1 MRLGFAGTP
10 EFAAVALR
18 AVLAAGHRV
27 ELVLTQPDR
36 AAGRG
41 LAERPSAVKRLA
53 QAAGLQLLQPTTLR
67 DAAVQERIRAS
78 DLDALIV
85 AAYGLILPQAVLDLP
100 RWGCINIHASLLPRW
115 RGAAPI
121 QRAILAGDSET
132 GVSIMQMDA
141 GLDSGPVLLSTA
153 QPIRDDDTAASLH
166 DRLAAQG
173 AGLVVEVLDRL
184 PLPAS
189 PQPTGG
195 ITHASK
201 LDKAEAVLDWRLPA
215 AQLARQVRAFNPH
228 PGASFTLQGKVLKV
242 WAARP
247 VVGNGRPGIILQA
260 DRDALLVA
268 CGEGALCLDEVQQP
282 GGRRLP
288 AAEFLNGAPVSVGAL
303 CAQVAS

>member
-67 DAAVQERIRAS
+67 DPAVQERIRAS

-247 VVGNGRPGIILQA
+247 GVGNGRPGIILQA

-268 CGEGALCLDEVQQP
+268 CGEGALSLDEVQQP

>member
-141 GLDSGPVLLSTA
+141 GLDSGPVLLAAA
-153 QPIRDDDTAASLH
+153 QPIRDEDTAASLH

-189 PQPTGG
+189 PQPAGG

>member
-18 AVLAAGHRV
+18 AVLAAGHQV

-67 DAAVQERIRAS
+67 DPAVQERIRAS

-268 CGEGALCLDEVQQP
+268 CGEGALSLDEVQQP

>member
-18 AVLAAGHRV
+18 AVLAAGHQV

-67 DAAVQERIRAS
+67 DPAVQERIRAS

-141 GLDSGPVLLSTA
+141 GLDSGPVLLAAA
-153 QPIRDDDTAASLH
+153 QPIRDEDTAASLH

-189 PQPTGG
+189 PQPAGG